1 MAGNT
6 QNRNRISSRNP
17 TRRVSNLTDPV
28 LGIFMAEVMSTKDIS
43 RTGRI
48 QVFIAAMGK
57 EKQGASGYFDAIWTS
72 PFAGSTDPKEVG
84 TDLPDP
90 EATISSYG
98 FWAVPPD
105 VGNFVLVAFGDGN
118 TKYPLVIS
126 CLFPDKFNYMVPGN
140 PGGKNYQAPNK
151 RLPTMEK
158 NKRADDIKHNDTFR
172 PVQHTLA
179 KGIVQQGLIDD
190 PIRGASTSGARRESP
205 SEVFG
210 ILTPGPRDPKNFDYR
225 LGGHSITLDDN
236 LDSRNIR
243 IRTAQGQQML
253 LDDTTGIIY
262 FINKEGKVW
271 MEFNQAGDMTL
282 FTEGDIN
289 MRARGNFNLRADK
302 NVNIEAGQNVNI
314 KAAGDNSDGTYVGK
328 QTPGRYPSG
337 TGGHVHIESAADLK
351 LFSSM
356 DYYITSAGANGFLHA
371 PKTLDLYAKGDMNLK
386 TGAAMNKQ
394 AATNVS
400 TSSGQNIIES
410 AGGNKVEKAK
420 LILMNSGGA
429 SATSATTAKQ
439 TGQIPTSTQQD
450 QGTIR
455 PKYTVT
461 KGNVLPTNGRRTG
474 QVAAVS
480 TIVNPMATAEPYAGH
495 GVPRPAEENQIV
507 PDETVADSLPANSTG
522 LTNQDGQ
529 LEPAGS
535 NSPAGYRPGLGYTA
549 DGTPQ
554 YGPVSGLTSNF
565 STAESKDFANST
577 AFSNLVT
584 ALTTSIPKV
593 DTTARSPFGAAMVG
607 ILGKLSEYSASISTV
622 GLDINGAIGDLKQG
636 ELSRFMG
643 RINDIRN
650 RFTNFS
656 EVIEAAKRSGIIA
669 FTDGLSD
676 IFVDAQGRRI
686 IDFSKG
692 LGSISNQL
700 LARANLGTTANIIS
714 RFIGVPIS
722 DNQLAALVSLA
733 SHIGTDKFTQSRAL
747 TVLNQGDY
755 AAVPNLILDYS
766 SGSFGSSEQ
775 EQFDQSLLQRRQFE
789 AELFSTPDSVPFP
802 EYEAD
807 RVTFEQ
813 QARDIRET
821 RKEECVKSR

>member
-1 MAGNT
+1 M
-6 QNRNRISSRNP
+6 
-17 TRRVSNLTDPV
+17 RRVDNLTDPV
-28 LGIFMAEVMSTKDIS
+28 MGIYLAEVLSTIDTS

-48 QVFIAAMGK
+48 QVFVAAMAK

-72 PFAGSTDPKEVG
+72 PFAGSTDQKEVG
-84 TDLPDP
+84 KDITDP
-90 EATISSYG
+90 EQTISTYG

-105 VGNFVLVAFGDGN
+105 IGNFVLIAFGDGN

-140 PGGKNYQAPNK
+140 PGGKTYQAPGK

-158 NKRADDIKHNDTFR
+158 NKRTEEFNHNDTFR

-179 KGIVQQGLIDD
+179 KGIVEQGLIND
-190 PIRGASTSGARRESP
+190 PIRGFSTSGARRESP

-210 ILTPGPRDPKNFDYR
+210 LLTPGPRDPKNYDYR
-225 LGGHSITLDDN
+225 LGGHSITLDDHLN
-236 LDSRNIR
+236 SRNIR

-262 FINKEGKVW
+262 FINKQGKVW

-289 MRARGNFNLRADK
+289 MRAKGNFNLRADK

-314 KAAGDNSDGTYVGK
+314 KAAGDNTNGMYMGK
-328 QTPGRYPSG
+328 QSPGRYPSG
-337 TGGHVHIESAADLK
+337 TGGHVHIESAADMK
-351 LFSSM
+351 LYSSM
-356 DYYITSAGANGFLHA
+356 DYYITSAGANGFLRTS
-371 PKTLDLYAKGDMNLK
+371 KNLDLYAGTSLNLKAGVDMNMES
-386 TGAAMNKQ
+386 TG
-394 AATNVS
+394 
-400 TSSGQNIIES
+400 SGDINIRTRGNILET
-410 AGGNKVEKAK
+410 AGKNKVEKAT
-420 LILMNSGGA
+420 LILMNSGGPDA
-429 SATSATTAKQ
+429 KPAATAKQ
-439 TGQIPTSTQQD
+439 TTQISTTTQQD
-450 QGTIR
+450 QR
-455 PKYTVT
+455 PNRPGYTVT

-474 QVAAVS
+474 PSAAVS

-495 GVPRPAEENQIV
+495 GVPRPAEENEVV
-507 PDETVADSLPANSTG
+507 PDETVSDSLPANSTG
-522 LTNQDGQ
+522 LPNSDGQ

-535 NSPAGYRPGLGYTA
+535 NSPEGYRPGLGYTA

-565 STAESKDFANST
+565 STAASKDFANSN
-577 AFSNLVT
+577 AFSNLIT
-584 ALTTSIPKV
+584 ALTSSIPKV
-593 DTTARSPFGAAMVG
+593 EMTSTNPFGAAMVG
-607 ILGKLSEYSASISTV
+607 ILGKLSEYNASISTV
-622 GLDINGAIGDLKQG
+622 GLDINGAIGDLQQG

-643 RINDIRN
+643 RINDIRR
-650 RFTNFS
+650 RFTSFD

-676 IFVDAQGRRI
+676 IFVDSQGRRI

-733 SHIGTDKFTQSRAL
+733 NHIGTDKFTQSRAL
-747 TVLNQGDY
+747 TALNNGDY
-755 AAVPNLILDYS
+755 AAVPNLMLDYS

-775 EQFDQSLLQRRQFE
+775 EQFDQALLQRRQFE